1 MQWLYRVV
9 GQAGIFLICAQTIV
23 HFRPKEAYEKYLKLL
38 LSVMLLTQL
47 LQPVLS
53 VFGGGA
59 DQNVQAQVEEF
70 TEELQSVLNR
80 ASERAKQSQEDIGNT
95 AAAWCRKQRKL
106 QRESPRN
113 KRKRVRK
120 MQKMTGSMWK
130 FHRSGWNDGEVRR
143 KFMENTGEK
152 DLSQGKRK
160 RGEKQWENSGK
171 RLQAA

>member
-47 LQPVLS
+47 LQPVLT
-53 VFGGGA
+53 VFGGGVE
-59 DQNVQAQVEEF
+59 QNAQAQVEEF

-95 AAAWCRKQRKL
+95 AAAVVQEAEEAQEGKPTEQK
-106 QRESPRN
+106 
-113 KRKRVRK
+113 K
-120 MQKMTGSMWK
+120 MSTE
-130 FHRSGWNDGEVRR
+130 NAEDDGICVEIPQV
-143 KFMENTGEK
+143 
-152 DLSQGKRK
+152 
-160 RGEKQWENSGK
+160 
-171 RLQAA
+171 RLQ

>member
-95 AAAWCRKQRKL
+95 AAAVVQEAEEAPEGNPTEQKKMSTENAEDDGICVEIPQ
-106 QRESPRN
+106 
-113 KRKRVRK
+113 VRL
-120 MQKMTGSMWK
+120 
-130 FHRSGWNDGEVRR
+130 E
-143 KFMENTGEK
+143 
-152 DLSQGKRK
+152 
-160 RGEKQWENSGK
+160 
-171 RLQAA
+171 

>member
-53 VFGGGA
+53 VFGGGVE
-59 DQNVQAQVEEF
+59 QNAQAQVEEF

-95 AAAWCRKQRKL
+95 AAAVVQEAEEAPEGKPTEQK
-106 QRESPRN
+106 
-113 KRKRVRK
+113 K
-120 MQKMTGSMWK
+120 MSTK
-130 FHRSGWNDGEVRR
+130 NAEDDGICVEIPQV
-143 KFMENTGEK
+143 
-152 DLSQGKRK
+152 
-160 RGEKQWENSGK
+160 
-171 RLQAA
+171 RLQ

>member
-47 LQPVLS
+47 LQPVLT

-59 DQNVQAQVEEF
+59 EQNAQAQVEEF

-80 ASERAKQSQEDIGNT
+80 ASEQAKQSQEEIGNT
-95 AAAWCRKQRKL
+95 AAAVVQEAGETPEGKPTEQKKTGTENAEDDGIYVEIP
-106 QRESPRN
+106 Q
-113 KRKRVRK
+113 VRL
-120 MQKMTGSMWK
+120 
-130 FHRSGWNDGEVRR
+130 E
-143 KFMENTGEK
+143 
-152 DLSQGKRK
+152 
-160 RGEKQWENSGK
+160 
-171 RLQAA
+171 

>member
-70 TEELQSVLNR
+70 TEEMQSVLNR

-95 AAAWCRKQRKL
+95 AAAVVQEAEEAPEGKPTEQKKMSTENAEDDGIWCGN
-106 QRESPRN
+106 S
-113 KRKRVRK
+113 
-120 MQKMTGSMWK
+120 TGQAGMMEKSGGSSWK
-130 FHRSGWNDGEVRR
+130 IP
-143 KFMENTGEK
+143 
-152 DLSQGKRK
+152 GKRI
-160 RGEKQWENSGK
+160 
-171 RLQAA
+171 

>member
-95 AAAWCRKQRKL
+95 AAAVVQEAEETPEGKPTEQKKMSTENAEDDGICVEIPQ
-106 QRESPRN
+106 
-113 KRKRVRK
+113 VRL
-120 MQKMTGSMWK
+120 
-130 FHRSGWNDGEVRR
+130 E
-143 KFMENTGEK
+143 
-152 DLSQGKRK
+152 
-160 RGEKQWENSGK
+160 
-171 RLQAA
+171 

>member
-47 LQPVLS
+47 LQPVLT
-53 VFGGGA
+53 VFGGGVE
-59 DQNVQAQVEEF
+59 QNAQAQVEEF

-95 AAAWCRKQRKL
+95 AAAVVQEAEETPEGKPTEQK
-106 QRESPRN
+106 
-113 KRKRVRK
+113 K
-120 MQKMTGSMWK
+120 MSTE
-130 FHRSGWNDGEVRR
+130 NAEDDGICVEIPQV
-143 KFMENTGEK
+143 
-152 DLSQGKRK
+152 
-160 RGEKQWENSGK
+160 
-171 RLQAA
+171 RLQ

>member
-47 LQPVLS
+47 LQPVLT

-59 DQNVQAQVEEF
+59 EQNAQAQVEEF

-80 ASERAKQSQEDIGNT
+80 ASEQAKQSQEEIGQT
-95 AAAWCRKQRKL
+95 AAVVVQEAEEAPEGKPPEQKKTGTENAEKEGIYVEIP
-106 QRESPRN
+106 Q
-113 KRKRVRK
+113 VRL
-120 MQKMTGSMWK
+120 
-130 FHRSGWNDGEVRR
+130 E
-143 KFMENTGEK
+143 
-152 DLSQGKRK
+152 
-160 RGEKQWENSGK
+160 
-171 RLQAA
+171 

>member
-47 LQPVLS
+47 LQPVLT
-53 VFGGGA
+53 VFGGGVE
-59 DQNVQAQVEEF
+59 QNAQAQVEEF

-95 AAAWCRKQRKL
+95 AAAVVQEAEEAPEGKPTEQK
-106 QRESPRN
+106 
-113 KRKRVRK
+113 K
-120 MQKMTGSMWK
+120 MST
-130 FHRSGWNDGEVRR
+130 
-143 KFMENTGEK
+143 ENTEDDGIHVEIP
-152 DLSQGKRK
+152 QV
-160 RGEKQWENSGK
+160 
-171 RLQAA
+171 RLE

>member
-47 LQPVLS
+47 LQPVLT

-59 DQNVQAQVEEF
+59 EQNAQAQVEEF

-80 ASERAKQSQEDIGNT
+80 ASEQAKQSQEEIGQM
-95 AAAWCRKQRKL
+95 AAAVVQEAEETPEEKPTEQKKTGTENAEKEGIYVEIP
-106 QRESPRN
+106 Q
-113 KRKRVRK
+113 VRL
-120 MQKMTGSMWK
+120 
-130 FHRSGWNDGEVRR
+130 E
-143 KFMENTGEK
+143 
-152 DLSQGKRK
+152 
-160 RGEKQWENSGK
+160 
-171 RLQAA
+171 

>member
-59 DQNVQAQVEEF
+59 DQNIQAQVEEF
-70 TEELQSVLNR
+70 TEELQSVLIR

-95 AAAWCRKQRKL
+95 AAAMVQEAGETPEGKPP
-106 QRESPRN
+106 E
-113 KRKRVRK
+113 
-120 MQKMTGSMWK
+120 QKKAGT
-130 FHRSGWNDGEVRR
+130 
-143 KFMENTGEK
+143 ENTEDDGICVEVP
-152 DLSQGKRK
+152 QV
-160 RGEKQWENSGK
+160 
-171 RLQAA
+171 RLQ

>member
-95 AAAWCRKQRKL
+95 AAAVVQ
-106 QRESPRN
+106 EAEEAPEGN
-113 KRKRVRK
+113 PTE
-120 MQKMTGSMWK
+120 QKKTGTE
-130 FHRSGWNDGEVRR
+130 NAEDDGICVEIPQV
-143 KFMENTGEK
+143 
-152 DLSQGKRK
+152 
-160 RGEKQWENSGK
+160 
-171 RLQAA
+171 RLQ